1 MARIA
6 VLGSN
11 GFVGSHTVRCL
22 RAQGVQTRAVVRRRD
37 SLLPDDHECR
47 IADACDV
54 YALRH
59 AFAGCETVVHAALGP
74 NEVIVGSIAPV
85 YAAAQAVGVKRVVYI
100 SSGSVHGQSPA
111 PGTDERSRLHTHHAF
126 TYNTAKVRAERK
138 LRRLRRRG
146 TVEIV
151 ILRPTIVF
159 GPGSRWVFDF
169 GDALRRGTACVVD
182 GARGICNS
190 IYVDNL
196 GYAVLLASR
205 AEHVDGEV
213 FLVGDRETVTWRDL
227 YRPIAEALGYDI
239 DAVPSVSPPQRRP
252 SFKDTYLAGVRS
264 SEAAR
269 WVSSRVPAHAKE
281 MVKGSVRML
290 RGRSPATASTR
301 AVAQEVASAPAP
313 SVPDEIAEL
322 QRCRW
327 RLPNDKA
334 VRMLAYDPPVSF
346 AAGCQRSVDWLLRRY
361 GCAT

>member
-1 MARIA
+1 MRIA
-6 VLGSN
+6 VLGAS
-11 GFVGSHTVRCL
+11 GFVGGHTL
-22 RAQGVQTRAVVRRRD
+22 RFLRSQGIDVRAVVRRTD
-37 SLLPDDHECR
+37 SLPDEPDRR

-59 AFAGCETVVHAALGP
+59 AFEGCDVVVHAALGP
-74 NEVIVGSIAPV
+74 ESVIVGSVAPV
-85 YAAAQAVGVKRVVYI
+85 YAAAQAVGVRRLIYI

-111 PGTDERSRLHTHHAF
+111 AGTDERSPLHLRHTF
-126 TYNTAKVRAERK
+126 TYNAAKVRAERK

-146 TVEIV
+146 TVELV

-169 GDALRRGTACVVD
+169 ADALRAGTAYLVD

-196 GYAVLLASR
+196 GYAVLLAAR
-205 AEHVDGEV
+205 APNADKEV

-239 DAVPSVSPPQRRP
+239 EAIASVSPPAG
-252 SFKDTYLAGVRS
+252 KDPLIGTSLRALRS
-264 SEAAR
+264 SEPVRQLWASAPEPIRAAVRAAR
-269 WVSSRVPAHAKE
+269 RRVRRHPA
-281 MVKGSVRML
+281 V
-290 RGRSPATASTR
+290 SPAGP
-301 AVAQEVASAPAP
+301 VASAAGLH
-313 SVPDEIAEL
+313 VPDEIARL

-334 VRMLAYDPPVSF
+334 VRMLGYDPPVSF
-346 AAGCQRSVDWLLRRY
+346 EAGCQRSVEWLLRRY
-361 GCAT
+361 SVTT